1 MAAADCVREKGYDDD
16 DDIGGVSNG
25 LGGFFGWM
33 EFCSSSSVLRAA
45 VTNTAARVKYHYI
58 Q

>member
-33 EFCSSSSVLRAA
+33 
-45 VTNTAARVKYHYI
+45 
-58 Q
+58 